1 MDSFEKKQIVLQLFE
16 YMDDYYLMY
25 PEEKDSH
32 SYPRWGKLDS
42 YNEAHP
48 EIFGKLARG
57 EDKILKG
64 LANATYMFYVSN
76 IID

>member
-25 PEEKDSH
+25 PEDKDAH
-32 SYPRWGKLDS
+32 NYPNWSKLDS

-48 EIFGKLARG
+48 EIFGKLACS
-57 EDKILKG
+57 EDKVLKS
-64 LANATYMFYVSN
+64 LADATYMFYVSN

>member
-1 MDSFEKKQIVLQLFE
+1 
-16 YMDDYYLMY
+16 MY

-42 YNEAHP
+42 YNETHP

-64 LANATYMFYVSN
+64 LADATYMFYVSN

>member
-48 EIFGKLARG
+48 EIFGELVKG
-57 EDKILKG
+57 KDKILKA
-64 LANATYMFYVSN
+64 LADSAYKFY
-76 IID
+76 ITTIMD